1 MKSDQ
6 EEKKDPAKV
15 MAKYSKN
22 SGTPG
27 QPVYSDLPYLY
38 YNLVKKYDQS
48 AIAHIDARKNNKNP
62 PRFKTKDRN
71 IEGSAKAEF

>member
-1 MKSDQ
+1 MKGDQ

-15 MAKYSKN
+15 MGKYSKN

-27 QPVYSDLPYLY
+27 QPVYSGLPYLY

-62 PRFKTKDRN
+62 PRFKTKSSRD
-71 IEGSAKAEF
+71 GSAKSEF